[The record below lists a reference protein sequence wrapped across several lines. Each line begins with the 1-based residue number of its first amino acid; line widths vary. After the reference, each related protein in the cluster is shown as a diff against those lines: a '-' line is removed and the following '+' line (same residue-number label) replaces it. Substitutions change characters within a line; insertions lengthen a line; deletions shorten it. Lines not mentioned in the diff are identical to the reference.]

1 MRGAPRPAYGL
12 PAHRLLA
19 SLRLHAP
26 TLRIT
31 VPYRILVTD
40 DIDADGVALLTAEPS
55 FIVDEVPTLP
65 PAELLERIGNYDAFV
80 GRSATRI
87 TEELLK
93 RATRLRVVGRAG
105 VGVDNIALD
114 AATALGIAVINAPA
128 GNTVA
133 VAELFFGTVIG
144 LLRRLPQA
152 ATSMRDGK
160 WDRAQLLGTEL
171 KGKTL
176 VIVGVG
182 RIGSEIATRALAFGM
197 DVAGY
202 DPYVGD
208 ERFRSLKIRRFVT
221 LEEGLDVADF
231 LTVHTPL
238 TEETDGMIGRRE
250 LARLKNGAI
259 AINMARGG
267 IIEETALVNALE
279 SGQLRGAIV
288 DAFTKEPLA
297 VDHPLRRAPNTLL
310 TPHIG
315 ASSSE
320 AQRNVAVDACAAV
333 RDALL
338 HNELS
343 RSINVA
349 GAGMGDWRELQ
360 PALHVARRA
369 AAVAR
374 AILVDRGVR
383 AVQRLSLRCGPDL
396 AGASAALLA
405 AASAGVLEGSVEVE
419 RLNLI
424 NARALAE
431 ARGIELSCT
440 ESGSLGPTGIQI
452 SLSGGMQEIAVAG
465 IAPEGSPGR
474 LTRIGGFHVDIAPR
488 DTLVILTNNDVPG
501 VIGRVGTLLGDAGV
515 NIAEYHQARLAQG
528 GEALAAISVDGTVGP
543 GVREALLK
551 LPDVSSATVVHFPV
565 A

>member
-1 MRGAPRPAYGL
+1 MPFVEPTSYRLPTTRRGASLPTPATTA
-12 PAHRLLA
+12 AHVT
-19 SLRLHAP
+19 H
-26 TLRIT
+26 
-31 VPYRILVTD
+31 RILVTD
-40 DIDADGVALLTAEPS
+40 DIDADGVALLTAESS

-65 PAELLERIGNYDAFV
+65 PAELLERIGEYDAIV

-87 TEELLK
+87 TEALLK

-105 VGVDNIALD
+105 VGVDNIAME
-114 AATALGIAVINAPA
+114 AATALGVAVINAPA

-144 LLRRLPQA
+144 LLRHLPHA

-160 WDRAQLLGTEL
+160 WDRALLLGTEL

-182 RIGSEIATRALAFGM
+182 RIGGEIATRALAFGM
-197 DVAGY
+197 DVAGF

-208 ERFRSLKIRRFVT
+208 DRFRALKIRRLAT
-221 LEEGLDVADF
+221 LEDGLDDADIV
-231 LTVHTPL
+231 TVHTPL

-250 LARLKNGAI
+250 LARLKSGAI
-259 AINMARGG
+259 AVNMARGG
-267 IIEETALVNALE
+267 IIEEAALVQALE

-288 DAFTKEPLA
+288 DAFIKEPLA
-297 VDHPLRRAPNTLL
+297 ADSPLRSAPNTLL

-315 ASSSE
+315 ASSAE

-349 GAGMGDWRELQ
+349 GAGDGDWKELQ
-360 PALHVARRA
+360 SALLVTRRA

-374 AILVDRGVR
+374 AILADRGVR
-383 AVQRLSLRCGPDL
+383 AVQRLSLRCGAEL

-405 AASAGVLEGSVEVE
+405 SAAAGVLDGVVDVD

-424 NARALAE
+424 NARSLAE
-431 ARGIELSCT
+431 ARGIELSCSET
-440 ESGSLGPTGIQI
+440 TVLGPFGLQVGV
-452 SLSGGMQEIAVAG
+452 SGGMQEIAVAG
-465 IAPEGSPGR
+465 VAPEGSAGR
-474 LTRIGGFHVDIAPR
+474 LTRIGGFHVDVAPR
-488 DTLVILTNNDVPG
+488 DTLIILTNHDVPG

-528 GEALAAISVDGTVGP
+528 GEALAAISVDGTVGH
-543 GVREALLK
+543 GVREALLE
-551 LPDVSSATVVHFPV
+551 LPDITSATVVHFRG